1 MDFEKYSERSR
12 GFVQAAQSLAL
23 RSSHQ
28 RFTPEHLLKILL
40 DDREGLAAN
49 LIRAAGGDPAAALA
63 GAEAELAKL
72 PRVEGGGAGQV
83 YLAPETARLFD
94 SAEQVAEKAGDSFVT
109 AERLLLALALAA
121 GTPAAQ
127 ILARSGVTAQSLTRA
142 IDGLRKGRQAHS
154 ATAEEGYDALKKYA
168 RDLTAAARE
177 ASSTPSSA

>member
-1 MDFEKYSERSR
+1 MDVEKYSERSR
-12 GFVQAAQSLAL
+12 GFIQAAQGVAL
-23 RSSHQ
+23 RSGHQ
-28 RFTPEHLLKILL
+28 RFTPEHLLKVLL

-63 GAEAELAKL
+63 GAETELAKL

-127 ILARSGVTAQSLTRA
+127 ILARCGVTAQSLNRA

-154 ATAEEGYDALKKYA
+154 ATAEEGYDALKKYT
-168 RDLTAAARE
+168 RDLTAAA
-177 ASSTPSSA
+177 

>member
-12 GFVQAAQSLAL
+12 GFIQAAQSLAL
-23 RSSHQ
+23 RSGHQ

-49 LIRAAGGDPAAALA
+49 LIQAAGGDPAAALS

-121 GTPAAQ
+121 GTPSAKALADAGAPPPGVNGAAK
-127 ILARSGVTAQSLTRA
+127 A
-142 IDGLRKGRQAHS
+142 
-154 ATAEEGYDALKKYA
+154 
-168 RDLTAAARE
+168 
-177 ASSTPSSA
+177 